1 MYPVVCVYKE
11 LYSID
16 TYNLLWDRN
25 QVSGLTLFKFVVAVD
40 ESIRSELC
48 ILLYVTFHSRGWC
61 ALLYWYQMLDGP
73 FCTCMLLLWK
83 INVPAVSNI
92 HTPVDCSLQEKRSPS
107 ALMETTDT
115 DQIYQYDNDNVFG
128 WLVLMASAD
137 FLWEKIIVGWLVLVG
152 WCWFCVWEKYC
163 WLDAVKM
170 KRMTINGISYAH
182 LVRDGCGSVGKQL
195 KETNIVIPM
204 NSMLTVNSMN
214 YSKFSTLASNLA

>member
-25 QVSGLTLFKFVVAVD
+25 QVSGLKPI
-40 ESIRSELC
+40 SIRCSSRWIHKVRTLHTN
-48 ILLYVTFHSRGWC
+48 LYVTFHSRGWC

-115 DQIYQYDNDNVFG
+115 DQIYQYDNDNLSPTHTLFSAG
-128 WLVLMASAD
+128 WCWWLVLI
-137 FLWEKIIVGWLVLVG
+137 FCERKILLAG
-152 WCWFCVWEKYC
+152 WCWFCVREKYC

-170 KRMTINGISYAH
+170 KRMTINGISYAM
-182 LVRDGCGSVGKQL
+182 GVGRWA
-195 KETNIVIPM
+195 N
-204 NSMLTVNSMN
+204 N
-214 YSKFSTLASNLA
+214 